1 MPAAIHMGVIGL
13 GRMGTV
19 YAYHVARQI
28 DNARLVAVADPR
40 QEVTDE
46 FASKVPGV
54 AVFADY
60 HELLAQPDVHG
71 VIVASPTHTHRDVVI
86 AAAEAGKA
94 IFCEKPT
101 ALTLAATD
109 EMIAAVERAGVLFQ
123 VGFMRRFDEGYA
135 RAKRQ
140 IDDGLIGEPV
150 AIRSIGRDA
159 GRTSLEFANPAVSG
173 GLILD
178 MGIHDFDLLRW
189 YMGAEVERVHTEVAS
204 LVFPE
209 LQTVND
215 VDYAMIN
222 LRFENGAL
230 GNVEVSRDA
239 VYGYDIQTEIVG
251 SKGTLKVGYLQQ
263 TPVLITTQAGV
274 THDIV
279 PHFPQRFGP
288 AYTRQIEHFADC
300 LVHSK
305 APSITAKD
313 ARAAL
318 QIGVAATRSQH
329 SGQVVY
335 LRDTQS

>member
-1 MPAAIHMGVIGL
+1 MPTVNIGVIGL

-19 YAYHVARQI
+19 YAYHAARQI
-28 DNARLVAVADPR
+28 ESARLVAVADPR
-40 QEVTDE
+40 REVTDE
-46 FASKVPGV
+46 FASKVSGV
-54 AVFADY
+54 AVYADY
-60 HELLAQPDVHG
+60 HDLLKHPDLHA
-71 VIVASPTHTHRDVVI
+71 VIVASPTHTHHDVVI
-86 AAAEAGKA
+86 AAADAGKA

-101 ALTLAATD
+101 ALTLSATD
-109 EMIAAVERAGVLFQ
+109 AMIAAVERAGVLFQ
-123 VGFMRRFDEGYA
+123 VGFMRRFDDGYA
-135 RAKRQ
+135 EAKRQ
-140 IDDGLIGEPV
+140 LDAGLIGAPV

-189 YMGAEVERVHTEVAS
+189 YMSAEVERVYTEVAA
-204 LVFPE
+204 LVYPE

-239 VYGYDIQTEIVG
+239 TYGYDIQTEIIG
-251 SKGTLKVGYLQQ
+251 SKGTLKVGYLQH

-274 THDIV
+274 AHDIV

-300 LVHSK
+300 LVTGKS
-305 APSITAKD
+305 PNITPKD

-329 SGQVVY
+329 EGQVIY
-335 LRDTQS
+335 LRDVQS

>member
-1 MPAAIHMGVIGL
+1 MSNVNIGVIGL
-13 GRMGTV
+13 GRMGQV
-19 YAYHVARQI
+19 YANHVARQI
-28 DNARLVAVADPR
+28 EGARLAAVADPR
-40 QEVTDE
+40 ADVTSA
-46 FASKVPGV
+46 FASRVAGV
-54 AVFADY
+54 AVYAD
-60 HELLAQPDVHG
+60 HHDLLAHPGLHA
-71 VIVASPTHTHRDVVI
+71 VIVAAPTHTHREIVI

-101 ALTLAATD
+101 SLTLSTTD
-109 EMIAAVERAGVLFQ
+109 EMIAAVTQAGVLFQ
-123 VGFMRRFDEGYA
+123 VGFMRRFDEGCA
-135 RAKRQ
+135 SAKRQ
-140 IDDGLIGEPV
+140 LDAGVIGSPV

-189 YMGAEVERVHTEVAS
+189 YMGVEVERVYTEVAS

-209 LQTVND
+209 LQTVGD

-230 GNVEVSRDA
+230 GNVECSRDA
-239 VYGYDIQTEIVG
+239 VYGYDIQCEIIG
-251 SKGTLKVGYLQQ
+251 SKGTLKVGYLQY
-263 TPVLITTQAGV
+263 TPVVVVSKAGV

-279 PHFPQRFGP
+279 PHFPQRFGA

-300 LVHSK
+300 LLTDRQPLVTP
-305 APSITAKD
+305 AD

-318 QIGVAATRSQH
+318 QIGLAATQSQRDNR
-329 SGQVVY
+329 VVY
-335 LRDTQS
+335 VRDIQS